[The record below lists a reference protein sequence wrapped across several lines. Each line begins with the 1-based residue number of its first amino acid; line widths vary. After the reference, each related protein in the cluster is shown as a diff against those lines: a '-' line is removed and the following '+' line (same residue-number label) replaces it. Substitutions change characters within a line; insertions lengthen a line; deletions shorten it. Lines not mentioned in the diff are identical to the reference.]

1 MNTTET
7 ETVHDRVAIAQETMT
22 PSQMAAVGAFVASIA
37 FALVF
42 VQEPLIHDAM
52 HNFRHAAGITCH

>member
-1 MNTTET
+1 MATANDSVHGRIESARTELT
-7 ETVHDRVAIAQETMT
+7 ATKAALGLALVAAL
-22 PSQMAAVGAFVASIA
+22 G

-42 VQEPLIHDAM
+42 GQDPMLHDSM